1 LTQGKNKRIKD
12 YDSYRSKEN
21 SHSQPPKSSGVNL
34 LKVSSEDQNKLINIL
49 KCHTKETN
57 KSLSPQRNIKSPT
70 SHKKIK
76 DKVFKDHSEVK
87 PNGIRAAI
95 DASKFFTKPKEK
107 RANMSPSTPMS
118 DMRFASSTPM
128 SDIRFTS
135 SPRFSDVDIKAAE
148 IEVNPNHQD
157 QNKQLLEF
165 IQVVKK
171 KFSAME
177 TELDK
182 TKTDLIYYK
191 RKSDEQSEII
201 EDLRKRER

>member
-1 LTQGKNKRIKD
+1 
-12 YDSYRSKEN
+12 
-21 SHSQPPKSSGVNL
+21 
-34 LKVSSEDQNKLINIL
+34 
-49 KCHTKETN
+49 
-57 KSLSPQRNIKSPT
+57 
-70 SHKKIK
+70 
-76 DKVFKDHSEVK
+76 
-87 PNGIRAAI
+87 
-95 DASKFFTKPKEK
+95 
-107 RANMSPSTPMS
+107 MSPSTPMS

>member
-1 LTQGKNKRIKD
+1 LTQGKYKKIKN
-12 YDSYRSKEN
+12 YDSYRSTED
-21 SHSQPPKSSGVNL
+21 SHSLPPMKSSGVNL
-34 LKVSSEDQNKLINIL
+34 LKVSSEDQNRLINIL

-70 SHKKIK
+70 SYKKIK
-76 DKVFKDHSEVK
+76 DKTLENQSEVK
-87 PNGIRAAI
+87 PSGIRAVI

-107 RANMSPSTPMS
+107 CVNMSPSTPMS
-118 DMRFASSTPM
+118 DM
-128 SDIRFTS
+128 RFTS

-182 TKTDLIYYK
+182 TKTDLSYYK